1 MTMIDILIFFIDHW
15 NEVFYISYFIF
26 STILMNVFIFLK
38 VKYTTEHLIFCLN
51 QHIINNTVYLY
62 NISHATVV
70 EFGNDKFPRKVV
82 RET

>member
-1 MTMIDILIFFIDHW
+1 
-15 NEVFYISYFIF
+15 
-26 STILMNVFIFLK
+26 MNVFIFLK